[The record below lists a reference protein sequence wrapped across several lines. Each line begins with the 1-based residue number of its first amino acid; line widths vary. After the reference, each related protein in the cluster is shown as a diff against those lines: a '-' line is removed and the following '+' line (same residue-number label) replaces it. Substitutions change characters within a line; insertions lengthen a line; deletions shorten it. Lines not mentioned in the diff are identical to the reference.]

1 MNVRIEKCDEAG
13 SKAKEDNFIILWN
26 WRPSSLSFTVLPF
39 SSSSLH
45 MALWRQP
52 CGSESLG
59 NENISFHLCPQLML
73 ITKAIIMRWLK
84 SYIICVHLFFIYFL
98 WKWSIFKLLTCTNF
112 WNPKTPCEFGFLG
125 ILVTHIAPLPIWFIG
140 CHLQPHLGI
149 NLYNYF

>member
-59 NENISFHLCPQLML
+59 NENISFQLCPQLML

-84 SYIICVHLFFIYFL
+84 
-98 WKWSIFKLLTCTNF
+98 WSIFKLLICTNF